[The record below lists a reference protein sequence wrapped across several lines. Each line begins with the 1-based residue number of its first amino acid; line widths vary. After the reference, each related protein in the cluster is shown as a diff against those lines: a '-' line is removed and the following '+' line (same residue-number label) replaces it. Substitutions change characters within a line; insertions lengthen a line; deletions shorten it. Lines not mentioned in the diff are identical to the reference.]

1 MESDTVLIQGSWDL
15 VSTRY
20 VSFLDDVLVK
30 EDIYDPIVSESI
42 SFFDGA
48 YVKRR
53 DSKVLQTGNYILV
66 DKVISFKS
74 LSDSIIVK
82 EYSTLNSTSFVTFKE
97 EKYTLPSG
105 VKEKYLIEYNYK
117 KK

>member
-48 YVKRR
+48 YVKKAR
-53 DSKVLQTGNYILV
+53 QQ
-66 DKVISFKS
+66 
-74 LSDSIIVK
+74 
-82 EYSTLNSTSFVTFKE
+82 STS
-97 EKYTLPSG
+97 
-105 VKEKYLIEYNYK
+105 NW
-117 KK
+117 